1 VPASADE
8 LWEKT
13 LALLREDGKSYALTW
28 LDRMQALEVK
38 DGNLVL
44 GVPDRFFRDW
54 VDDHYRPLLEDAISR
69 IHGGSMGIGYEV
81 VGTSPSDASVSATS
95 SGRSA
100 ASAPRPPRLN
110 ERFTFV
116 NYVVAE
122 SNQLPAAAA
131 AAVAESPGRAYNPL
145 FIYGGTGLG
154 KTHLLHAVGNAIFA
168 KNTSARIVYLSSE
181 EFTNEFVESVRDHK
195 MTDFRRKFRDE
206 CDVLLIDDIQ
216 FLGKREET
224 QKEFFY
230 TFNALHEMSKA
241 IVLTSDAVPAEIP
254 GLEDRLRSRF
264 TMGLITD
271 IQEPNYETR
280 VAILK
285 KKAEA
290 DGFDL
295 PDNVCHFIA
304 KHVQK
309 NVRELEGALIKIS
322 AVHSLTGQ
330 PVTEEFAAQVLRDIL
345 PAQRPNRHRSH
356 PAGDGALLQG
366 GGRGAARRSA
376 DQAALPRPSGRDVPG
391 AEAHSQLL
399 PGDRRSLQQGPLHR
413 HLLGPEG
420 RAAAR
425 GGRQRPQGAGR
436 AGKQAR
442 AGVTPDSGSPGASH
456 AEFTAST
463 G

>member
-1 VPASADE
+1 VSASPEQSPVPASADE

-13 LALLREDGKSYALTW
+13 LTLLREDGKSYALTW
-28 LDRMQALEVK
+28 LDRMQALAVRE
-38 DGNLVL
+38 GALIL

-54 VDDHYRPLLEDAISR
+54 VDDHYRPLLEDALAR
-69 IHGGSMGIGYEV
+69 LQGTPVGIGYEV
-81 VGTSPSDASVSATS
+81 VGTAKPDPNLPPST
-95 SGRSA
+95 GRGT
-100 ASAPRPPRLN
+100 SAPRPPRLN
-110 ERFTFV
+110 ERFTFA

-131 AAVAESPGRAYNPL
+131 AAVAEGPGRAYNPL

-154 KTHLLHAVGNAIFA
+154 KTHLLHAVGNAIFGRNPA
-168 KNTSARIVYLSSE
+168 ARIVYLSSE

-290 DGFDL
+290 DGFEL

-345 PAQRPNRHRSH
+345 PAQRPIDIDHIQRETARYYKVAVEELRADRRTKQLSHARQVAMYLARKLTRSSF
-356 PAGDGALLQG
+356 PEI
-366 GGRGAARRSA
+366 AARFNK
-376 DQAALPRPSGRDVPG
+376 D
-391 AEAHSQLL
+391 HSTVISSVRKVERQREVDASIRKELDEL
-399 PGDRRSLQQGPLHR
+399 ESK
-413 HLLGPEG
+413 LGPG
-420 RAAAR
+420 
-425 GGRQRPQGAGR
+425 
-436 AGKQAR
+436 
-442 AGVTPDSGSPGASH
+442 
-456 AEFTAST
+456 
-463 G
+463 

>member
-1 VPASADE
+1 VSASPEQSPVPASADQ

-13 LALLREDGKSYALTW
+13 LTLLREDGKSYALTW
-28 LDRMQALEVK
+28 LDRMQALAIR
-38 DGNLVL
+38 DGTLVL

-54 VDDHYRPLLEDAISR
+54 VDDHYRPLLEDALSR
-69 IHGGSMGIGYEV
+69 LQGAPVPIAYEV
-81 VGTSPSDASVSATS
+81 VDASVTNPALPAVLTRNTS
-95 SGRSA
+95 V
-100 ASAPRPPRLN
+100 PRPPRLN
-110 ERFTFV
+110 ERFTFA
-116 NYVVAE
+116 NYVVAD

-154 KTHLLHAVGNAIFA
+154 KTHLLHAVGNAIFG
-168 KNTSARIVYLSSE
+168 KNTAARIVYLSSE

-304 KHVQK
+304 RHVQK

-330 PVTEEFAAQVLRDIL
+330 AVTEEFAAQVLRDIL
-345 PAQRPNRHRSH
+345 PAQRPIDIDHIQRET
-356 PAGDGALLQG
+356 
-366 GGRGAARRSA
+366 ARFYKVAVEELRA
-376 DQAALPRPSGRDVPG
+376 
-391 AEAHSQLL
+391 
-399 PGDRRSLQQGPLHR
+399 DRRTKQLAHARQVAMYLARKLTRSSF
-413 HLLGPEG
+413 PEIAG
-420 RAAAR
+420 RFNKDHSTVISSVR
-425 GGRQRPQGAGR
+425 KVERQREVD
-436 AGKQAR
+436 
-442 AGVTPDSGSPGASH
+442 AGVRKELDELESKLGGS
-456 AEFTAST
+456 
-463 G
+463 